1 VNLIQELLAL
11 QESRGHLRDEDLAD
25 LGRRL
30 RVPLAEIEAVTSYY
44 PRLRRR
50 PRSGRHRLAVCRDL
64 SCKLRGGDAALETLE
79 ATSIRRGDVE
89 FERRSCLGRCDS
101 APACSLDG
109 EPMTTARARHALDPS
124 APEPADPAPGAASPA
139 RRIDPYPDP
148 SERYG
153 VLRESLA
160 AGRSTEL
167 CERLEGSGLR
177 GMGGAGFPTGRKW
190 ALVAGEQATPK
201 YVICNA
207 DESEPGSF
215 KDRAIL
221 AELPHLVIEGMA
233 LAGLAIGAS
242 RGWVFLRHEYG
253 REGEILRDALD
264 AAREAGFLG
273 RGILGSRFD
282 FEVEIF
288 VSPGGYI
295 LGEETALLEALEGR
309 RGEPRVKP
317 PFPGQVGL
325 HGQPTLIN
333 NVETLAQTPYVLRN
347 GSVDFKFFSVSGDV
361 ERPSVLE
368 LPVGGSLQD
377 LIDSCGGMREGRPLL
392 AALPGGA
399 STAFLSAHSTDIPM
413 DWDSLSAAGSALGS
427 GGVVVVGEG
436 ADLLEL
442 AANLTAFFRNES
454 CGKCVPCRLGTR
466 KAVTLIE
473 RDAAGDRALLRE
485 LHETLVETSLCGL
498 GQVALNPLMS
508 VFESFSSELP
518 EPGRRDRR

>member
-11 QESRGHLRDEDLAD
+11 QESSGYLQDAD
-25 LGRRL
+25 LEALSRRL

-50 PRSGRHRLAVCRDL
+50 PHKGRHRLAVCRDL
-64 SCKLRGGDAALETLE
+64 SCKLRGGDAALRDLE
-79 ATSIRRGDVE
+79 ALSLRRGDVE
-89 FERRSCLGRCDS
+89 FESRSCLGRCDS

-109 EPMTTARARHALDPS
+109 KAMTAAHASHALDS
-124 APEPADPAPGAASPA
+124 DAPESAAPATAPASPTW
-139 RRIDPYPDP
+139 RIDPYPDP
-148 SERYG
+148 SQRYG
-153 VLRESLA
+153 VLREALA
-160 AGRSTEL
+160 AGRSSEI
-167 CERLEGSGLR
+167 CARLEASGLR

-190 ALVAGEQATPK
+190 TLVAQQQATPK

-233 LAGLAIGAS
+233 LAALAVGARS
-242 RGWVFLRHEYG
+242 GWVFLRHEYAPEG
-253 REGEILRDALD
+253 RILSEALEE
-264 AAREAGFLG
+264 ARNAGVLG
-273 RGILGSRFD
+273 RGILGSDFD
-282 FEVEIF
+282 FDVEIF
-288 VSPGGYI
+288 LSPGGYI

-317 PFPGQVGL
+317 PFPVQSGL

-361 ERPSVLE
+361 ERPGVLE
-368 LPVGGSLQD
+368 LPLGTPLQA
-377 LIDSCGGMREGRPLL
+377 LIDGCGGMRDGRPLL
-392 AALPGGA
+392 AVLPGGA
-399 STAFLSAHSTDIPM
+399 SSAFLPADRVDTPL
-413 DWDSLSAAGSALGS
+413 DWEPLREAGSALGS
-427 GGVVVVGEG
+427 GGVVVVGEVVGEG
-436 ADLLEL
+436 ADLLDL

-466 KAVTLIE
+466 KAVELIE
-473 RDAAGDRALLRE
+473 RNGAGDRALLAE
-485 LHETLVETSLCGL
+485 LHETLVDTSLCGL
-498 GQVALNPLMS
+498 GQVALVPLMS
-508 VFESFSSELP
+508 VLESFPRKLE
-518 EPGRRDRR
+518 EI